1 MFFWNIKELKNS
13 LIRNELSERAIFGY
27 ILITVA
33 MSAAILEIARYFP
46 PERIGFWDYIGSF
59 FGIFV
64 VCFGTF
70 MAYRSNGGA
79 TGVDFAARYFSI
91 SIVVTVRYMV
101 YLIPVVLGICF
112 SAFYALMQ
120 GSSAEQAL
128 MTDGVEVVLLT
139 LWYSLIYWSI
149 ARNIRDVARA

>member
-1 MFFWNIKELKNS
+1 MHNLGCSHMSYPETETFCADGPMLLVPRS
-13 LIRNELSERAIFGY
+13 GLLSRSS
-27 ILITVA
+27 T
-33 MSAAILEIARYFP
+33 MHP
-46 PERIGFWDYIGSF
+46 
-59 FGIFV
+59 
-64 VCFGTF
+64 CFGTF

>member
-1 MFFWNIKELKNS
+1 
-13 LIRNELSERAIFGY
+13 
-27 ILITVA
+27 
-33 MSAAILEIARYFP
+33 
-46 PERIGFWDYIGSF
+46 
-59 FGIFV
+59 
-64 VCFGTF
+64 
-70 MAYRSNGGA
+70 
-79 TGVDFAARYFSI
+79 
-91 SIVVTVRYMV
+91 MV

-120 GSSAEQAL
+120 GSSVEQAL